1 MAPVIAP
8 PVHPIVLE
16 VTALGQDAV
25 ETGVEVTTCATPP
38 TAAGAVRVV
47 SVVKRGCFK
56 EAVKSAALPNL
67 LAVETVTAREEV

>member
-1 MAPVIAP
+1 MAPAIAP

-16 VTALGQDAV
+16 VTAFTQDSVAVGLVV
-25 ETGVEVTTCATPP
+25 ETGVV
-38 TAAGAVRVV
+38 GAVRVV

>member
-25 ETGVEVTTCATPP
+25 ARGVAVTTGAVVEVG
-38 TAAGAVRVV
+38 AARVV
-47 SVVKRGCFK
+47 TDVKRGCFK
-56 EAVKSAALPNL
+56 EAVKSCALPNL

>member
-1 MAPVIAP
+1 MAPAIAP

-25 ETGVEVTTCATPP
+25 AVGSEVTTCATLL
-38 TAAGAVRVV
+38 TAAGIVRAV